1 MFVMHGFNRKLL
13 SSGAVSIWMATIVAV
28 IVIAVRNMG
37 VLERLE
43 LMAFDWQLRV
53 NLEKP
58 QTADLPIALIRV
70 TENDIQNFNW
80 PIADAKL
87 TEVLQIL
94 LRYNPKAIG
103 LDLYRDLPVPP
114 GREQLDDLL
123 AKNPRII
130 ATMKFRNTDSAGVP
144 PPAVL
149 RGSEQVGFNDIIKDR
164 DEVVRRAL
172 LYLDD
177 GKQQFASLPLRLVL
191 LYLLDQGILPKP
203 DSLNQEHIQLG
214 STTIRPFEPN
224 DGGYRGADARGY
236 QFLLDH
242 LDSRR
247 KIPTYELTTLLAGK
261 VRPESLKDKIL
272 LVGVAAE
279 SVPDFFRIPISV
291 DADHNDKISGV
302 ALHASTAGQLL
313 RYAWGQNRPVR
324 STREIEEWFSIFFLS
339 LFGSWV
345 GLKERSPWRFSLWLV
360 GGLLL
365 IVLVARVA
373 IAQAFWFPWVP
384 PAFAWIGS
392 AVLLTAYMSNR
403 EKIEKAELMQLFS
416 RHVSPEVAET
426 AWQRR
431 EDFMPGG
438 RPRPEQ
444 LTATVLFT
452 DLVNFTT
459 ISEKKTPEDLMLWLN
474 EYMEEMA
481 QYVMRNEGVLK
492 QYIGDSIMAIFGVPV
507 PRKSDAEIRQDAV
520 NAVNCALGMR
530 AALIELNRR
539 WLQQN
544 APAVGMRIGIFTGP
558 MVVGSLGSK
567 QRLEYTVVGDSVN
580 TASRLESFDKEQFS
594 PDYLIDPCRI
604 LIGESTKLLLSQEF
618 QTQKIG
624 EATLKGKDQK
634 IVVYSV
640 LDKKTTFPV
649 SALEAI

>member
-1 MFVMHGFNRKLL
+1 M
-13 SSGAVSIWMATIVAV
+13 
-28 IVIAVRNMG
+28 
-37 VLERLE
+37 
-43 LMAFDWQLRV
+43 
-53 NLEKP
+53 
-58 QTADLPIALIRV
+58 
-70 TENDIQNFNW
+70 
-80 PIADAKL
+80 
-87 TEVLQIL
+87 
-94 LRYNPKAIG
+94 
-103 LDLYRDLPVPP
+103 
-114 GREQLDDLL
+114 
-123 AKNPRII
+123 
-130 ATMKFRNTDSAGVP
+130 
-144 PPAVL
+144 
-149 RGSEQVGFNDIIKDR
+149 
-164 DEVVRRAL
+164 
-172 LYLDD
+172 
-177 GKQQFASLPLRLVL
+177 
-191 LYLLDQGILPKP
+191 
-203 DSLNQEHIQLG
+203 
-214 STTIRPFEPN
+214 
-224 DGGYRGADARGY
+224 
-236 QFLLDH
+236 
-242 LDSRR
+242 RR
-247 KIPTYELTTLLAGK
+247 KAYRI
-261 VRPESLKDKIL
+261 
-272 LVGVAAE
+272 
-279 SVPDFFRIPISV
+279 FCIPISV

-384 PAFAWIGS
+384 PTFAWIGS

-438 RPRPEQ
+438 ARPEQ

-452 DLVNFTT
+452 DLVDFTT
-459 ISEKKTPEDLMLWLN
+459 ISEKKTPKTLCLVKRIHGGDG
-474 EYMEEMA
+474 A
-481 QYVMRNEGVLK
+481 YVMRNEGVLK

-580 TASRLESFDKEQFS
+580 TASRLESFNKEQFS

-604 LIGESTKLLLSQEF
+604 RSASRLNCFSAMNSKRKKSVRLL
-618 QTQKIG
+618 
-624 EATLKGKDQK
+624 
-634 IVVYSV
+634 
-640 LDKKTTFPV
+640 
-649 SALEAI
+649 